1 MTPQR
6 GDIWWVS
13 LDPTQGSEIRKTRP
27 CLVLTANTLNRLRQ
41 TVVVVP
47 LSTAARAHP
56 PITVPV
62 TCQGQA
68 PHRAMLVWLQAA
80 LVQVQE
86 AQGRSWGSCW
96 GAEGE
101 ATALSQTRTSGGIR
115 AKTYGFA
122 QQENLRLSNNWILIF
137 AMGFLVDFQPE

>member
-6 GDIWWVS
+6 GEIWWVS
-13 LDPTQGSEIRKTRP
+13 LDPMQGSEIRKTRP

-68 PHRAMLVWLQAA
+68 TVAVIDQSRAVAKHRLRGKIETASLATVQTVLEA
-80 LVQVQE
+80 L
-86 AQGRSWGSCW
+86 A
-96 GAEGE
+96 
-101 ATALSQTRTSGGIR
+101 
-115 AKTYGFA
+115 
-122 QQENLRLSNNWILIF
+122 
-137 AMGFLVDFQPE
+137 